1 MWRGPSRTSEIEM
14 SNSSQSSCRSA
25 TYARRPSWPWYGARS
40 AISVDAGSTKISGCD
55 RATSASAS
63 RAATAFRT
71 ARTISSASS
80 IGRLAPGLL
89 EQHDAA
95 DLEPQLESL
104 DQVVDGQRGDARG
117 GQRLHL
123 HAGAGGRA
131 RLGGDGHRAGRGVD
145 LGLDADEGHRQRVAE
160 RDQLAGALGRL
171 DAGEARGAEDVAL
184 RRVAGGH
191 GGGGLRRHPD
201 DRLRD
206 GAPVGDLLARDVDHA
221 GTAGVVEVG
230 EAGAGGRVLGSPV
243 RGVRAAAALASGVG
257 QGVATESCAAAM
269 RSRTACSSPWR
280 SSSTGSGSPLTIP
293 SKKSLRSW

>member
-14 SNSSQSSCRSA
+14 SNSSQSCCRSA

-89 EQHDAA
+89 EQYDAA
-95 DLEPQLESL
+95 DLEPLLESL
-104 DQVVDGQRGDARG
+104 DHVVDRQRGDARG

-131 RLGGDGHRAGRGVD
+131 RLGGDRHLARLGVHVR
-145 LGLDADEGHRQRVAE
+145 LDADEGHRQRVAE
-160 RDQLAGALGRL
+160 RDQLARALGRL
-171 DAGEARGAEDVAL
+171 DAGEPGCAEHVAL
-184 RRVAGGH
+184 RRVARRDDGRRLGGH
-191 GGGGLRRHPD
+191 PH

-206 GAPVGDLLARDVDHA
+206 GAPVGHLLARDVDHA

-230 EAGAGGRVLGSPV
+230 EAGGAARVLGSPV
-243 RGVRAAAALASGVG
+243 TGVRADSALAPGVV
-257 QGVATESCAAAM
+257 QVETDSCAEAM
-269 RSRTACSSPWR
+269 RSRTARSSPWR
-280 SSSTGSGSPLTIP
+280 SNSTGSGSPLTMP